1 MLFQRGGVEWLLVF
15 LGNPG
20 LRYHGTRH
28 NAGYMVGDAV
38 SRRLGVSIDRLRF
51 RALTA
56 RHMVDGH
63 DVLLMKPQTY
73 MNLSGEAVQQ
83 AVRFYKIPADHVLV
97 VSDEISLPLGRLRV
111 RTRGSAGGH
120 NGLKSIIAQLGT
132 DEFPRVRI
140 GVGSPPHPDYD
151 MADWV
156 LAVPRNEDAVAFSEA
171 AGRAAEA
178 VACYVTEGPE
188 RAMNRFNTKA

>member
-1 MLFQRGGVEWLLVF
+1 MRIIAG
-15 LGNPG
+15 LGNPERKYEHTKHNTG
-20 LRYHGTRH
+20 FEVIDILSDKWGINADAKKHRSLEGRGTVE
-28 NAGYMVGDAV
+28 NEKV
-38 SRRLGVSIDRLRF
+38 I
-51 RALTA
+51 
-56 RHMVDGH
+56 
-63 DVLLMKPQTY
+63 LLKPQTY
-73 MNLSGEAVQQ
+73 MNLSGEAIGE
-83 AVRFYKIPADHVLV
+83 AARFYKIPADHVLV

-120 NGLKSIIAQLGT
+120 NGLKNIIAQLGT

-188 RAMNRFNTKA
+188 RAMNRFN